1 MRFARTL
8 PALLGLAGLVAS
20 LAGCDKVQAQLC
32 PTPAKSDAKPGAS
45 AAPEAKTE
53 PSESPPAP
61 TPSEHD
67 DGDRYMLPFAWESSD
82 AEPLGKTRN
91 FLAEALGANSSYA
104 KSQAKLFPSLV
115 AAQTP
120 RATIVACSDSA
131 VQSSAFDAT
140 PENDDYVIRNWGN
153 HVDTDL
159 RSLEYGVEHLNTP
172 LLLIVGHTGCSAM
185 HEAKGG
191 GSKKTDAKDEAK
203 ADEAKADEAKA
214 DDKKPSDEADEAK
227 DGESDRAEKRHP
239 LSPDAEAV
247 VANVHAQVTT
257 ALAHFGKRVQ
267 AGRLTVVGVV
277 LDVDDSFK
285 TGAGRLVIVDVNA
298 NRDEKR
304 LAAFVSAVM
313 SRTSGHAVVDE
324 HSDERSQFRHALLDG
339 LASIGPG
346 GAQGAHD

>member
-1 MRFARTL
+1 
-8 PALLGLAGLVAS
+8 
-20 LAGCDKVQAQLC
+20 
-32 PTPAKSDAKPGAS
+32 
-45 AAPEAKTE
+45 
-53 PSESPPAP
+53 
-61 TPSEHD
+61 
-67 DGDRYMLPFAWESSD
+67 MLPFAWESSD

-104 KSQAKLFPSLV
+104 KNQAKLFPSLV

-153 HVDTDL
+153 HVDTDF

-191 GSKKTDAKDEAK
+191 GAAKKDAKDEAK
-203 ADEAKADEAKA
+203 TGETKTGDAKTDDAKA
-214 DDKKPSDEADEAK
+214 DDKNLADDPEEAK
-227 DGESDRAEKRHP
+227 DAASDKAAKRHP

-313 SRTSGHAVVDE
+313 SRSNGHAVADE